1 MEDCKDVGVFF
12 SATHSLTTGYLA
24 RAVVNNVLKGGQLAT
39 AAVNASDVDQD
50 DFCRVS

>member
-39 AAVNASDVDQD
+39 AAVNASDMDQD